1 MQRGLKIVGG
11 GGSQRKWGR
20 GRAGKLSGSKGAEV
34 EGERTILLPVT
45 MNMRT
50 KEGKKDGKKKNRT
63 CHHIH
68 EKEEG
73 KRESRK
79 EREKVARKERKS

>member
-20 GRAGKLSGSKGAEV
+20 GRAGKVSGNKGAEV

-45 MNMRT
+45 MNEGR
-50 KEGKKDGKKKNRT
+50 KEGW
-63 CHHIH
+63 
-68 EKEEG
+68 KEE
-73 KRESRK
+73 KQNMSPYT
-79 EREKVARKERKS
+79 